1 MGQAV
6 PVRTDY
12 TAGEV
17 RRSDPAVVRRRACDL
32 IMRLHDEFGLSVSDD
47 TICRALKDLCFSHV
61 SAQPT
66 SRTQTPW
73 RRSKN
78 LRDTRG

>member
-17 RRSDPAVVRRRACDL
+17 RRFREGRA
-32 IMRLHDEFGLSVSDD
+32 RKGF
-47 TICRALKDLCFSHV
+47 
-61 SAQPT
+61 
-66 SRTQTPW
+66 
-73 RRSKN
+73 RSC
-78 LRDTRG
+78 GGA